1 MCNPEL
7 FKAINSFLTMNDY
20 TPISCSFYDIL
31 ESIATKRELAVIEY
45 FDETKQQ
52 MSVTGK
58 IQNLFT
64 QEKVEYMH
72 LEQGLLIR
80 LDNIIAVN
88 GMRAGNYC

>member
-1 MCNPEL
+1 
-7 FKAINSFLTMNDY
+7 MNDY

-58 IQNLFT
+58 IQNLLT

>member
-1 MCNPEL
+1 
-7 FKAINSFLTMNDY
+7 MNDY

-31 ESIATKRELAVIEY
+31 ESIATKRELAIIEY
-45 FDETKQQ
+45 FDEAKQQ
-52 MSVTGK
+52 ISFTGK

-64 QEKVEYMH
+64 QEKVEYMQ

>member
-1 MCNPEL
+1 MFNPEL

-31 ESIATKRELAVIEY
+31 ESIATKRELAIIEY
-45 FDETKQQ
+45 FDEAKQQ
-52 MSVTGK
+52 ISVTGK

-64 QEKVEYMH
+64 QEKVEYMQ